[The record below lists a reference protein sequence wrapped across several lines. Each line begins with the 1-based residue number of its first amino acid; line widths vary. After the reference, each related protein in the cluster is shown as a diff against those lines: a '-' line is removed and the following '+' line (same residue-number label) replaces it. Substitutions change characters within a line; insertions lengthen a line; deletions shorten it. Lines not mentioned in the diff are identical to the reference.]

1 MRGDRQ
7 NYTRSPCR
15 PVTHLFSHNG
25 SSMAASLHKWLE
37 ILVFLGNQAEN
48 SVGFWEVFWV
58 LGSVL
63 EYGKCFAVWEV
74 LDSGKCFGFWEVFWI
89 LGSVFGFWEVFWI
102 LGSVFGF
109 WEVFLDSGK
118 CFGFWEV
125 FLDSG
130 KCFWILG
137 SVLDSGKCFGF
148 WEVFCP
154 YGPPNSSVYYQ

>member
-63 EYGKCFAVWEV
+63 
-74 LDSGKCFGFWEVFWI
+74 DSGKC
-89 LGSVFGFWEVFWI
+89 
-102 LGSVFGF
+102 FGF

-137 SVLDSGKCFGF
+137 SVLDSGKCFWILGSVFGF
-148 WEVFCP
+148 WEVFWILGSVLDSGKCFVP
-154 YGPPNSSVYYQ
+154 MGHQTHQFIINEHRLEFCNSNIP